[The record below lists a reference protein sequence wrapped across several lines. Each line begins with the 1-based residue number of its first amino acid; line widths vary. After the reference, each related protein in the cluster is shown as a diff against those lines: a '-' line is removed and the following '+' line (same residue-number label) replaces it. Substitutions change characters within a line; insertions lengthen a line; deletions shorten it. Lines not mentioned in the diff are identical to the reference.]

1 MLTIF
6 NLMIYLAGF
15 GLTDLFMK
23 EFKISVKMKL
33 IIYIS
38 LGIIGLYN
46 YKNISNIING
56 YKNEKTEKN

>member
-23 EFKISVKMKL
+23 EFRISVEMKV
-33 IIYIS
+33 IIYI
-38 LGIIGLYN
+38 LKYHEEIKKHFLLIL
-46 YKNISNIING
+46 
-56 YKNEKTEKN
+56 